1 MRWLSESEPS
11 FRRRPESTSFGRMTR
26 QRDIDRFVA
35 SLAEAETPD
44 DRSVNIYRNVV
55 RCKNLIRW
63 FSTFNGKSQST
74 IFVGEAPGRDGGAIT
89 GIPFVSPMV
98 LKSGNDPWDEFGSE
112 TPYELPVWQ
121 DANHRERTATRFWKQ
136 VPSYFSDLPR
146 PLTWNIYP
154 FWPFAVGKG
163 GKRINRAPTKDE
175 IAFGSEW
182 LVRTIDMYPDARV
195 VAVGVKAHDTLESIG
210 IDAPLVPHPSRGS
223 DEKLIN
229 RLQSVAEGLRTR

>member
-1 MRWLSESEPS
+1 
-11 FRRRPESTSFGRMTR
+11 MTQ

-63 FSTFNGKSQST
+63 ISTFDGNSQSA

-98 LKSGNDPWDEFGSE
+98 LTSADDPWDEFGSK
-112 TPYELPVWQ
+112 TTYLLPVGQ
-121 DANHRERTATRFWKQ
+121 DANHRERTATRFWKH

-182 LVRTIDMYPDARV
+182 LVRTIDMYPDAQV
-195 VAVGVKAHDTLESIG
+195 VAVGVKAQDTLESVG

-229 RLQSVAEGLRTR
+229 RLQSVAEALRT

>member
-1 MRWLSESEPS
+1 MR
-11 FRRRPESTSFGRMTR
+11 
-26 QRDIDRFVA
+26 RDVEVREFVEA
-35 SLAEAETPD
+35 LAEAETPD
-44 DRSVNIYRNVV
+44 DRSVNVYRNAV
-55 RCKNLIRW
+55 RCANLIRW
-63 FSTFNGKSQST
+63 FSTFEDTSQSA

-98 LKSGNDPWDEFGSE
+98 LTSADDPWDEFGSE
-112 TPYELPVWQ
+112 TMYELPVGQ
-121 DANHRERTATRFWKQ
+121 DANHRERTATRFWKH
-136 VPSYFSDLPR
+136 VPPCFSDLPR

-163 GKRINRAPTKDE
+163 CKRINRVPTKDE

-182 LVRTIDMYPDARV
+182 LERVVEMYPDAQV
-195 VAVGVKAHDTLESIG
+195 VAVGVKAQDTLESIG

-229 RLQSVAEGLRTR
+229 RLQSVAEALRT

>member
-1 MRWLSESEPS
+1 MS
-11 FRRRPESTSFGRMTR
+11 
-26 QRDIDRFVA
+26 RDVEVREFVD
-35 SLAEAETPD
+35 SLAESETPD
-44 DRSVNIYRNVV
+44 DQSVNIYRNVV

-63 FSTFNGKSQST
+63 FSTFEETSQST

-98 LKSGNDPWDEFGSE
+98 LTAADDPWDEFGSE
-112 TPYELPVWQ
+112 TKYELPVGQ
-121 DANHRERTATRFWKQ
+121 DANHRERTATRFWKH

-175 IAFGSEW
+175 VALGSEW
-182 LVRTIDMYPDARV
+182 LVRVIEMFPDARV

-229 RLQSVAEGLRTR
+229 RLQSVAEALRT

>member
-1 MRWLSESEPS
+1 
-11 FRRRPESTSFGRMTR
+11 MTQ

-35 SLAEAETPD
+35 SLAEAETSD

-55 RCKNLIRW
+55 RRKNLIRW
-63 FSTFNGKSQST
+63 FSTFEETSQSA

-98 LKSGNDPWDEFGSE
+98 LTSADDPWDEFGSE
-112 TPYELPVWQ
+112 TKYELPVGQ
-121 DANHRERTATRFWKQ
+121 DANHRERTATRFWKH

-154 FWPFAVGKG
+154 FWPFAVGRNDR
-163 GKRINRAPTKDE
+163 RINRAPTKGE
-175 IAFGSEW
+175 ISFGSEW
-182 LVRTIDMYPDARV
+182 LVRVVEMYPNARA
-195 VAVGVKAHDTLESIG
+195 VAVGVKAQDTLKSIG

-229 RLQSVAEGLRTR
+229 RLQSVAEALGT

>member
-1 MRWLSESEPS
+1 
-11 FRRRPESTSFGRMTR
+11 MTR
-26 QRDIDRFVA
+26 RRDIDRFVA

-63 FSTFNGKSQST
+63 FSTFEETAQSA

-98 LKSGNDPWDEFGSE
+98 LTSADDPWDEFGSE
-112 TPYELPVWQ
+112 THYKLPVGQ
-121 DANHRERTATRFWKQ
+121 DANHHERTATRFWKH
-136 VPSYFSDLPR
+136 VPSYFSELPR

-163 GKRINRAPTKDE
+163 GKRINRAPIKDE

-182 LVRTIDMYPDARV
+182 LARVIEMYPDARV
-195 VAVGVKAHDTLESIG
+195 AAVGVRAQDTLESNG

-223 DEKLIN
+223 DKRLIN
-229 RLQSVAEGLRTR
+229 RLQSFAEVLRT